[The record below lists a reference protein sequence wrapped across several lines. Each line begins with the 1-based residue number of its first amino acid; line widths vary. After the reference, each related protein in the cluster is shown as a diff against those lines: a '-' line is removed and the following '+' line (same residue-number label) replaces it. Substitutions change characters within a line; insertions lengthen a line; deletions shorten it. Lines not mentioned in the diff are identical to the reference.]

1 MSGLPTKIMVHV
13 EHTDEQGQVFEEIL
27 NIKIDPY
34 FSMNLETDWR
44 GAQSFFDLLPH
55 SPQTQIPINTLQLS
69 GRVEKA
75 ELSCPKSDKEQEA

>member
-1 MSGLPTKIMVHV
+1 MSGLPTKITVHV

-27 NIKIDPY
+27 NIKIDQH

-44 GAQSFFDLLPH
+44 DARSFFDLLLHYPVAQY
-55 SPQTQIPINTLQLS
+55 PPNVLKLS

-75 ELSCPKSDKEQEA
+75 ELSCPKSDKEQTV